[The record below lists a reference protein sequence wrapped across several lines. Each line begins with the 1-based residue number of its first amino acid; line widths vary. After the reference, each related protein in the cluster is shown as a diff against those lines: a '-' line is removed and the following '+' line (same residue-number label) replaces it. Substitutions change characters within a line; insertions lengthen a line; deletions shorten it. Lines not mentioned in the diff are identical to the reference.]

1 MRFHSA
7 SIFFAIASVAICI
20 ILYFPGLHGPFLLDD
35 YPNLQPLGYYG
46 GITDLDSALRFVF
59 GNGSGPSGR
68 PVSMASFLLDDAQWP
83 APPFAFKHT
92 NLMLH
97 LICGLALLLVLQRIF
112 SDIGKESYQNS
123 VYCSLLVFGL
133 WLLHP
138 INVSTVLYVIQRMA
152 ILAAIFS
159 LFSVYFYLIF
169 RANYLLGN
177 KRIYWVSI
185 ITSFSFAV
193 VGVFAKENAIL
204 VFPFIILLEVLRDDI
219 YAQKIKYFL
228 ANNWIKLSFLV
239 ITILVVSF
247 DWWGIGYLH
256 RDFSLFERLI
266 YQLPIIGDYALKI
279 LLPRPSDFNLFSGS
293 YESASVNMFS
303 LNNLFRL
310 LVTLIMVIGLLISI
324 KYKNKMIV
332 LGLSWFFI
340 FHALESTLLPLEL
353 YFEHRNYIPS
363 IGLIIAAVF
372 LFRLI
377 LSKLNFSEFLSKSIY
392 VCLFFYLAVCLAVL
406 TFTWAKPGTLY
417 LKWEMDEPES
427 VRAQIMYAQHVEN
440 LGFEENA
447 FEHIV
452 RAQDLSP
459 GSAGIVLRK
468 MYLSCRYDSL
478 NDHFETALREIR
490 RVEKFNFGVFSPL
503 KRIIE
508 EDKAGNLNCTDDG
521 NDELIVEL
529 FENVESTG
537 VSSWNAR
544 RGAQYFYLKADYYS
558 SKRNFPQ
565 TILALEK
572 SVSFTPTV
580 DLYLR
585 LAVAFASAGLYEEAL
600 RNSTLAREADDNRA
614 FLKPSRSDEITGFEK
629 RVKNRLPLD
638 QGS

>member
-1 MRFHSA
+1 M
-7 SIFFAIASVAICI
+7 
-20 ILYFPGLHGPFLLDD
+20 LDD

-112 SDIGKESYQNS
+112 SDIGKESYHNG

-177 KRIYWVSI
+177 KRIYWIAI
-185 ITSFSFAV
+185 IASLSFAV
-193 VGVFAKENAIL
+193 IGVFSKENAIL
-204 VFPFIILLEVLRDDI
+204 VFPFLILLEVLRDDI
-219 YAQKIKYFL
+219 YGKKIKSFV
-228 ANNWIKLSFLV
+228 ADNWIKLGFLV
-239 ITILVVSF
+239 TVMLVASF
-247 DWWGIGYLH
+247 DWWGRGYLH
-256 RDFSLFERLI
+256 RDFSLFERMI
-266 YQLPIIGDYALKI
+266 YQLPVLGDYALKI
-279 LLPRPSDFNLFSGS
+279 LLPSPSDFNLFSGS
-293 YESASVNMFS
+293 YESASVEIFA
-303 LNNLFRL
+303 LHNLFRL
-310 LVTLIMVIGLLISI
+310 LVTLFLVVGLLLSI
-324 KYKNKMIV
+324 KYQHKMIA
-332 LGLSWFFI
+332 LGLGWFFM

-372 LFRLI
+372 LFRSI
-377 LSKLNFSEFLSKSIY
+377 FSKLSFSGFLAKSIY
-392 VCLFFYLAVCLAVL
+392 VSFFLYLTVCLAIL

-452 RAQDLSP
+452 RAQDLSS

-468 MYLSCRYDSL
+468 MYLSCRYSSL
-478 NDHFETALREIR
+478 NDRFETVLREIR
-490 RVEKFNFGVFSPL
+490 GVEKFNFGVFSPL
-503 KRIIE
+503 KRIIDD
-508 EDKAGNLNCTDDG
+508 DKAGNLSCTDDG

-529 FENVESTG
+529 FENIESTG

-544 RGAQYFYLKADYYS
+544 RGAQYFYLKSDYYS

-600 RNSTLAREADDNRA
+600 RNSALAREADDNRA
-614 FLKPSRSDEITGFEK
+614 FLKPSRSDEIASFEK
-629 RVKNRLPLD
+629 RVQSMLSMG
-638 QGS
+638 QSS